1 MITFDVRNRW
11 TGGVQFTAE
20 IECAEDAPFPVK
32 LGLAV
37 RWAIEA
43 RAVLTGADLT
53 DADLTDADLTD
64 AVLTDAVLTCA
75 VLTRA
80 VLTRADLTD
89 AVLTR
94 AVLTRADLTDAVL
107 TRAVLTRAVL
117 TDAVGAELA
126 IAQTRI
132 LPAGELVGWKKCAD
146 KVIVKLRIP
155 ADARRSHAF
164 GRKCRAEFADVVEVI
179 DGEFGLSEHDG
190 KTQYVVGERVTCDTW
205 CEDWMQEC
213 AGGIHFF
220 ITREEAEAY

>member
-53 DADLTDADLTD
+53 DADLTD
-64 AVLTDAVLTCA
+64 
-75 VLTRA
+75 
-80 VLTRADLTD
+80 
-89 AVLTR
+89 
-94 AVLTRADLTDAVL
+94 ADLTDAVL